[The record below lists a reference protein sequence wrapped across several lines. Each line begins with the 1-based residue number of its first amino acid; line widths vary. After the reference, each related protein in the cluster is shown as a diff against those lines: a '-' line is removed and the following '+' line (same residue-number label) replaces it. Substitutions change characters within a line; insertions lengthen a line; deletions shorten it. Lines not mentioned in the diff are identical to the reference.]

1 MAEKKVKAVVKLLIQ
16 AGKANPAPPIGSAL
30 GPFGINLPQF
40 CSDFNSKTSGQQ
52 GSIPCVVTVYE
63 DRSFTFILKT
73 PPVADLIK
81 IAIGIQKGSG
91 KTPKE
96 SVGTIKMSQVE
107 TIAKQK
113 IEDLNSYDRLQSV
126 INQVLGT
133 CKSMGVKVD
142 IS

>member
-1 MAEKKVKAVVKLLIQ
+1 MAEKKVKAVIKLLIQ

-40 CSDFNSKTSGQQ
+40 CSDFNAKTNTSQ
-52 GSIPCVVTVYE
+52 GSIPCVVTIYD
-63 DRSFTFILKT
+63 DRSFSFILKT
-73 PPVADLIK
+73 PPVSDLIK

-96 SVGTIKMSQVE
+96 TVGTINMVQIE
-107 TIAKQK
+107 EIAKQK
-113 IEDLNSYDRLQSV
+113 MSDLNSYDRLSSV

-133 CKSMGVKVD
+133 CKSMGVKVVEA
-142 IS
+142 